1 MAARSFSDC
10 RVIGPAVASLRVFDV
25 VEGDPERSE
34 MQSSLA
40 EAGKINS

>member
-10 RVIGPAVASLRVFDV
+10 RVIGPAVAGLRVFNV
-25 VEGDPERSE
+25 GDPERSE